1 MVILTM
7 LVAMMMITWWLPQ
20 KPPARAE
27 QHTREKKERQ
37 HLGDGDDQG
46 QDNDGDQDY
55 FDDQCEEDK
64 LNQDD
69 TVGI

>member
-37 HLGDGDDQG
+37 HLGDNQG